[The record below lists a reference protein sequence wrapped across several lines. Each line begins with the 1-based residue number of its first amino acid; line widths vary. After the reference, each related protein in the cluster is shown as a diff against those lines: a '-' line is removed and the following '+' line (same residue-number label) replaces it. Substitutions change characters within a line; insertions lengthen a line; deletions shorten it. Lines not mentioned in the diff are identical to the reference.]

1 MKGFP
6 TSYKDETYNQL
17 DTSTEKR
24 LGLPAGSVSSLR
36 LFGEKSNADQVSSV
50 GARTPYQFTPSTRKL
65 IINKY
70 GVDPYLS
77 PENASEAAGLLMKE
91 SLDRNNGDIEQAI
104 GEYHGGTNRKAWGPV
119 NKAYRARVMSGMQNN
134 PSLFASDQAPQI
146 NETETAS
153 AAPDDLDALYAFAK
167 SDIPQDEAPQSK
179 QPAQNSA
186 IPKEDLDALYAFAGQ
201 DENKNIGEMPVAD
214 TRGMLEKGVDAL
226 KESVTGNERR
236 VESTEALP
244 DWTEMPELGFSGL
257 VNTPKQS
264 LLAGTGTFFSGGD
277 EAAKILQSQFPD
289 MQVSQD
295 EKGNYLFVSPTDGK
309 TYAYKP
315 GLRASDIPRAV
326 GQTLAYTA
334 GAPETVAGRALLSAG
349 VQGGIETAEKAAGG
363 TFDADQVA
371 LAAAAVPAIELPMKV
386 VGKTAKAVAGK
397 IFGGADGAVAD
408 DAASAVAA
416 APESPKAAMAAAD
429 EAGIVAPAVA
439 DEVAV
444 QPAAMTDE
452 EFSDLVK
459 KAKAGGFGAN
469 QTKQELAKA
478 IALNPDLLTASKRL
492 GIDLPTDLLSD
503 SRQFAETMA
512 AGRGIQASPE
522 STAWNAA
529 RVKIND
535 QLEATLKAMDASTDL
550 SVVSQKVK
558 DNLDSAMT
566 AARNESRKLYKEIDS
581 ASPKSTPA
589 VVDETRNALQ
599 KTIDEMGSVD
609 RLNASEKRLWDMVN
623 DPTTTLAAM
632 NREREEI
639 GAAIGGRQSAYVPQG
654 QSRSDLSSL
663 KRIYG
668 AMADDK
674 YQTVLKVGG
683 EEQAGKL
690 LAANKLNTTASK
702 IEKRIIEG
710 FSKEGEGSIVSRLK
724 TAITTGKGGDIT
736 SLNKVLKVLPPENR
750 KEVLMSG
757 LMALSSKNGHFSVGA
772 FEDIYRGLRNN
783 SQVYA
788 KFAEHLSP
796 AEQTFLRDMYLIS
809 KRVNARERLIS
820 KTGKANQPLIQAL
833 SSGNLIQRLAESNG
847 GQFAAKATSPFTF
860 GTISPN
866 AIVEKIAKTP
876 NDRLLAVTKFLNSDE
891 FAALAS
897 KEAGSNAEK
906 TAINRVASSK
916 AFANLAKKMGVSRD
930 FSEKQKFISGM
941 LQALAQE
948 ESGDN
953 Q

>member
-17 DTSTEKR
+17 DASTEKR

-77 PENASEAAGLLMKE
+77 PENASEAAGLLLKE

-146 NETETAS
+146 NEPETTS
-153 AAPDDLDALYAFAK
+153 SAPDDLDALYAFAK

-179 QPAQNSA
+179 QPAQDSA

-201 DENKNIGEMPVAD
+201 DENKNLGEMPVAD

-236 VESTEALP
+236 VKSTEALP

-277 EAAKILQSQFPD
+277 EAAKILKAQFPD

-334 GAPETVAGRALLSAG
+334 GAPETIAGRALLSAG

-371 LAAAAVPAIELPMKV
+371 LAAAAVPAIELPMK
-386 VGKTAKAVAGK
+386 AVSGAVRAALR
-397 IFGGADGAVAD
+397 GGAKVAD
-408 DAASAVAA
+408 DAGAIAPAVPDTAA
-416 APESPKAAMAAAD
+416 GRIAAAD
-429 EAGIVAPAVA
+429 DAGVVPATAVDEAVPSVPMPS
-439 DEVAV
+439 DTDF
-444 QPAAMTDE
+444 AA
-452 EFSDLVK
+452 LVK
-459 KAKAGGFGAN
+459 NEKSGGVWSGNAKA
-469 QTKQELAKA
+469 ELAK
-478 IALNPDLLTASKRL
+478 IAQHNPELAESAKRL
-492 GIDLPTDLLSD
+492 GIDLPSDLLSD
-503 SRQFAETMA
+503 SRQIAETAA
-512 AGRGIQASPE
+512 AGRGIQASPD
-522 STAWNAA
+522 SVAWNQT
-529 RVKIND
+529 RVRIND
-535 QLEATLKAMDASTDL
+535 QLEETLRAMDANPDL
-550 SVVSQKVK
+550 SMVSQKVK
-558 DNLDSAMT
+558 DNLDSSMT
-566 AARNESRKLYKEIDS
+566 SARNEARKIYKEVD
-581 ASPKSTPA
+581 AAVPKSTA
-589 VVDETRNALQ
+589 ADVAETKAALQ
-599 KTIDEMGSVD
+599 QTIDDMGGVD
-609 RLNASEKRLWDMVN
+609 KLNASEKRLWDMVN
-623 DPTTTLAAM
+623 DPSTTQAAM

-654 QSRSDLSSL
+654 QSRSDTAAL

-668 AMADDK
+668 AMAQDK
-674 YQTVLKVGG
+674 YTTIKNAGG
-683 EEQAGKL
+683 EELADKL
-690 LAANKLNTTASK
+690 LIANKYNSTAAK
-702 IEKRIIEG
+702 IEKRIIDG
-710 FSKEGEGSIVSRLK
+710 FGKEGEGSVVNRLK
-724 TAITTGKGGDIT
+724 NAIKSGSGGDIT
-736 SLNKVLKVLPPENR
+736 AMNKLLKVLPPENR
-750 KEVLMSG
+750 KEVLTSG
-757 LMALSSKNGHFSVGA
+757 LLSLASKNGHFSVGE
-772 FEDIYRGLRNN
+772 FENVYRGLRQN

-796 AEQTFLRDMYLIS
+796 AEQTFLRDMYLVS
-809 KRVNARERLIS
+809 KRVNAAENLIS
-820 KTGKANQPLIQAL
+820 KTGKANQPLIKAL
-833 SSGNLIQRLAESNG
+833 SEGNLIQRLAESNG
-847 GQFAAKATSPFTF
+847 GQLAAKATSPFTM
-860 GTISPN
+860 GTVSPN
-866 AIVEKIAKTP
+866 AIVEKIAGTP
-876 NDRLLAVTKFLNSDE
+876 NDRLLAVTKFLNSDD
-891 FAALAS
+891 FARLAS
-897 KEAGSNAEK
+897 KESGSAAEK
-906 TAINRVASSK
+906 SAINKAAASKS
-916 AFANLAKKMGVSRD
+916 FFDLAKKIGIERD
-930 FSEKQKFISGM
+930 FSARQKFISGM
-941 LQALAQE
+941 LQTIAQE
-948 ESGDN
+948 YEVDK
-953 Q
+953 